1 MKAIERA
8 LPREIAGL
16 SKIHPPRSGN
26 LWMVSYSCPNPT
38 CACAVG
44 KPKDKAHKQW
54 TKSSTTGAHAA
65 ALAQAV
71 LSKHRACFDSLR
83 QGDCGEDPEL
93 STVDAEKSLAVA
105 EYVLKN
111 KARKI
116 EELEAEVHV
125 HPRS

>member
-1 MKAIERA
+1 MVRIWCVRWGTAVTLFWQCWK
-8 LPREIAGL
+8 PVDGL
-16 SKIHPPRSGN
+16 IQLSVYPQCKHHQQSKDR
-26 LWMVSYSCPNPT
+26 V
-38 CACAVG
+38 V
-44 KPKDKAHKQW
+44 KKW
-54 TKSSTTGAHAA
+54 TNSSTIPGHAA

-71 LSKHRACFDSLR
+71 LSKHGKCFDALR
-83 QGDCGEDPEL
+83 CEDCGDEL

-116 EELEAEVHV
+116 EELEVEVHV